1 MGETLE
7 VGRSHHI
14 ERTVTQQLTADLF
27 GNPGALV
34 FATPALIALIEETA
48 IGCISP
54 TLDDGQS
61 SVGTRIDI
69 QHLAATP
76 VGMGVR
82 ATVRV
87 TEIDRRKVTFEVEA
101 WDDVEL
107 IARGT
112 HDRFIIESMQDFVD
126 RASQK
131 AEARGENG

>member
-7 VGRSHHI
+7 VGRSHQI
-14 ERTVTQQLTADLF
+14 ERTVTQHLTADLF

-34 FATPALIALIEETA
+34 FATPALVALIEEAA

-54 TLDDGQS
+54 TLANGQS

-87 TEIDRRKVTFEVEA
+87 AEIDRRKVTFEVEA
-101 WDDVEL
+101 WDDVEP

-112 HDRFIIESMQDFVD
+112 HDRFIIESMQDFLD

-131 AEARGENG
+131 AQARDENG

>member
-1 MGETLE
+1 MSEILE
-7 VGRSHHI
+7 VGRSHQI

-34 FATPALIALIEETA
+34 FATPALVALIEEAA

-54 TLDDGQS
+54 TLANDQG

-76 VGMGVR
+76 VGMQVR

-101 WDDVEL
+101 WDDEEL

-112 HDRFIIESMQDFVD
+112 HDRFIIESMQDFLD

-131 AEARGENG
+131 AEARGEND